1 MINTEMNK
9 PTSLWQ
15 RFKSAAADV
24 LDFQSRVWVVN
35 IRSSTLQDESFVVS
49 EDNFKQPLQWMKKK
63 QFDAEMLEKV
73 EEMKV
78 SQVLVFHIEGVR
90 YRLLRVK

>member
-1 MINTEMNK
+1 MNK

-15 RFKSAAADV
+15 RFKSAAIDV
-24 LDFQSRVWVVN
+24 LDFKSRVWVVN

-49 EDNFKQPLQWMKKK
+49 EDNFKQPLQWMKSK
-63 QFDAEMLEKV
+63 QFDDGMLSHVEK
-73 EEMKV
+73 MKV
-78 SQVLVFHIEGVR
+78 SQVLVFNLEGIR

>member
-1 MINTEMNK
+1 MNNTEMSK

-15 RFKSAAADV
+15 RFKTAAADV

-63 QFDAEMLEKV
+63 QFDTEMLEKV
-73 EEMKV
+73 EAMKV

>member
-1 MINTEMNK
+1 MDK
-9 PTSLWQ
+9 PSSLWQ
-15 RFKSAAADV
+15 RFKTAAIDV

-63 QFDAEMLEKV
+63 QFDTEMLEKV
-73 EEMKV
+73 EKMKV
-78 SQVLVFHIEGVR
+78 SQVLVFHIEGVK

>member
-1 MINTEMNK
+1 MNK
-9 PTSLWQ
+9 NSSLWQ
-15 RFKSAAADV
+15 RLKTAAADV

-35 IRSSTLQDESFVVS
+35 IRSSTFQDESFVVS
-49 EDNFKQPLQWMKKK
+49 EDSFNQPLQWMKKK

-73 EEMKV
+73 EAMKV
-78 SQVLVFHIEGVR
+78 SQVLVFHIEDVR